1 MRDHD
6 GFTTLLGKHFR
17 HNNYKSWVRQL
28 NFYGFRKMRFDEA
41 EGGDRSLD
49 DDLGAMP
56 LEGGQFED
64 TGSNLPPAT
73 PAVVKSKKKSSA
85 KRGGGSGSGS
95 GSGSGKK
102 GQGLSFTSPSKW
114 SHFAHPLFRRER
126 RDLLKHI
133 GPKQNKTETEEESRS
148 RNREYFMP
156 PNPVPETDFFPANAS
171 LRASFLRASLARPTG
186 VVELEATVEILK
198 RQAKRQ

>member
-73 PAVVKSKKKSSA
+73 PAVVKLFRSRLPSM
-85 KRGGGSGSGS
+85 R
-95 GSGSGKK
+95 
-102 GQGLSFTSPSKW
+102 TSPPS
-114 SHFAHPLFRRER
+114 SLISEPSQVILPLA
-126 RDLLKHI
+126 DVC
-133 GPKQNKTETEEESRS
+133 SR
-148 RNREYFMP
+148 
-156 PNPVPETDFFPANAS
+156 
-171 LRASFLRASLARPTG
+171 L
-186 VVELEATVEILK
+186 
-198 RQAKRQ
+198 